1 MIISTATKSLRKRCN
16 TDTKEKF
23 ACEIYELITCS
34 CLPLIET
41 SPLKPVHSNQ
51 QIGFYMIGIS
61 MMKDLKKP
69 VNFFYFKKKF
79 SFELL
84 KITHLKND
92 KYGLDC
98 GLLQGDFLNNGKP

>member
-16 TDTKEKF
+16 TDMKEKL

-61 MMKDLKKP
+61 MMKDLKAITLTVINELSKFP
-69 VNFFYFKKKF
+69 RQLHRFSKYPFYELF
-79 SFELL
+79 SD
-84 KITHLKND
+84 N
-92 KYGLDC
+92 
-98 GLLQGDFLNNGKP
+98 LN